1 MKLYQEWAW
10 LWSEVTP
17 PETYRAEADDL
28 FEIISESLGRKPKSI
43 LELGAGGGYLLHDLQ
58 MVHPTIEITLIDSS
72 PEMLVEAQR
81 RNPNAKTILG
91 DMTTIALNK
100 QFDVVLLH
108 DAVMY
113 LSDRDAVQKTLEVMK
128 RHCSFEGVVL
138 IIPDCC
144 RETFEE
150 RVLTAQCHTER
161 ASIHLTEW
169 HWDPCEE
176 DDLVSVE
183 FSVLLR
189 EKNGQKV
196 QSHHETHSMLVLSLG
211 EWMSLF
217 MENSW
222 QQDFPS
228 MPWMHGGELF
238 LLKPMTPLR

>member
-28 FEIISESLGRKPKSI
+28 FEIMTESLGRKPNTI

-58 MVHPTIEITLIDSS
+58 TEYSTVELTLVDSS
-72 PEMLVEAQR
+72 PEMLEEARR
-81 RNPNAKTILG
+81 RNSKAVTILG
-91 DMTTIALNK
+91 DMTTLALNK

-113 LSDRDAVQKTLEVMK
+113 LSDRDEVQQTLEVMK
-128 RHCSFEGVVL
+128 KHCSPEGVVL

-150 RVLTAQCHTER
+150 RILTAQCHTER
-161 ASIHLTEW
+161 SSIHLTEW
-169 HWDPCEE
+169 HWDPNDT
-176 DDLVSVE
+176 DDVVSVE

-189 EKNGQKV
+189 ENPQQKV

-211 EWMSLF
+211 EWMTLF
-217 MENSW
+217 MENNW

-238 LLKPMTPLR
+238 LLKPMIPLH

>member
-17 PETYRAEADDL
+17 PETYRDEADDL
-28 FEIISESLGRKPKSI
+28 FEIITESIGRPPINI

-58 MVHPTIEITLIDSS
+58 TKHPEVEVLLVDSS

-81 RNPNAKTILG
+81 RNPNAKTVLG
-91 DMTTIALNK
+91 DMATIALNQ

-113 LSDRDAVQKTLEVMK
+113 LSDRDEVQKVLEVMK
-128 RHCSFEGVVL
+128 RHCSSEGIVV

-150 RVLTAQCHTER
+150 RILTAQCHTER

-169 HWDPCEE
+169 HWDPNEQE
-176 DDLVSVE
+176 DVVSVE

-189 EKNGQKV
+189 ENVHQKV

-211 EWMSLF
+211 DWMSLF
-217 MENSW
+217 MENHW
-222 QQDFPS
+222 MQDFPS

-238 LLKPMTPLR
+238 LLRPMPSLC